1 MSLNNILDKICKE
14 ANKNEQVCTLAH
26 LYVWSLKQCSKRQNY
41 SVQAALREIEA
52 TIISLTQESE
62 ISFSEN
68 YRIFNPGWGEN
79 LVDEVIKAYN
89 NWSSKQNKDSCNKGT
104 PDHLMLWLLSGS
116 FTKDKP
122 AIRSREVCIKHG
134 VHKQLFQERV
144 KGKIPLIS
152 ELGFGIEINT
162 YWMQS
167 VKENEIIV
175 REKDFERHLG
185 FLSFA
190 VRKKNHYLLKGYSGV
205 GKSFFINGLICRA
218 LQRWKNSQDIALKQ
232 AKFVLF
238 NANDFTG
245 SIDLILN
252 RFRELDT
259 YLQNNEY
266 IIPVFDGFEHL
277 LEKSLRIHQFFS
289 EIFGSLLF
297 SGGRTWVM
305 VCHSN
310 VVEKTDIL
318 KNVNAYSLPPMTEKD
333 TNILIRHILNKKLNE
348 SITLENSL
356 DKYCNMLMNLAT
368 ERYPEKFFPQSALNL
383 IEGSVSRAHNRIQ
396 ELKEEPI
403 GKLSIQDLWDFVA
416 EDRGINPETLGKD
429 PLTFYR
435 KIAQQ
440 IKTENVIGQD
450 HAVDLIC
457 WMLASQAELPAQK
470 TPRGRFLLLGP
481 PGVGKTE
488 LARSLAHRI
497 GYGDEGF
504 FRFNMS
510 EFGSES
516 ARTRFI
522 GADPGYV
529 GFKATR
535 TIYDMVRSRPSCVI
549 LLDEIDRADS
559 SIQDLLLNM
568 LEGEG
573 NNALNETVYFSQAIF
588 LMTTNLSQ
596 DLVWDAYKKMSKPA
610 GNVLDVG
617 EALANRKSMA
627 KQYPDKYFRTNLV
640 QGLSNQKEV
649 QIIKYLEKEQNSF
662 NNLDSMESI
671 GKYLGIKKFLAD
683 FKQQKSTLDKAFLDR
698 IDFILPFYPIKEA
711 PLLLYIMNLKL
722 KKSGWVD
729 CPESL
734 QKRILREAL
743 SEEESIRPL
752 ERIIRKY
759 QSDWIKFQN
768 RLEHKL
774 EDIINQSQ
782 KQTILINI
790 FKAEDPENKLE
801 SLIQLEK
808 NKQLTI

>member
-1 MSLNNILDKICKE
+1 MKLINVLDKICKE
-14 ANKNEQVCTLAH
+14 ANKNGQVCTLAH
-26 LYVWSLKQCSKRQNY
+26 LYVWCLKQCSKRQHY
-41 SVQAALREIEA
+41 SVQSALNEIET
-52 TIISLTQESE
+52 TIISLTHSPDVY
-62 ISFSEN
+62 FVEN
-68 YRIFNPGWGEN
+68 NKIFNSEWGEN
-79 LVDEVIKAYN
+79 LIDDVIDAYN
-89 NWSSKQNKDSCNKGT
+89 NWFSKQNEDSCNKGT
-104 PDHLMLWLLSGS
+104 PNNTMLWLLSGT

-122 AIRSREVCIKHG
+122 AVRSREVCIKHG
-134 VHKQLFQERV
+134 VNKQLFKDII
-144 KGKIPLIS
+144 KGKIPIIS
-152 ELGFGIEINT
+152 ELGFGIEINQK
-162 YWMQS
+162 WMQK
-167 VKENEIIV
+167 VKENELIV

-190 VRKKNHYLLKGYSGV
+190 VRKKKHYLLKGYSGV
-205 GKSFFINGLICRA
+205 GKSFFINGLVSRA
-218 LQRWKNSQDIALKQ
+218 LQRWQNCQEVALKQ

-238 NANDFTG
+238 NTNDFTG
-245 SIDLILN
+245 SIDLVLN

-305 VCHSN
+305 VCHSD
-310 VVEKTDIL
+310 VVDKTDIL
-318 KNVNAYSLPPMTEKD
+318 KNIDAYSLAPMTEND
-333 TNILIRHILNKKLNE
+333 TNILIRHILNQKLNE
-348 SITLENSL
+348 SLTLEDSL
-356 DKYCNMLMNLAT
+356 DKYCNILMNLAT
-368 ERYPEKFFPQSALNL
+368 ERYPENFFPHSALYL
-383 IEGSVSRAHNRIQ
+383 IEGSVSRANNRIQ
-396 ELKEEPI
+396 ELKEDPI
-403 GKLSIQDLWDFVA
+403 GKLSIKDLWDFVA
-416 EDRGINPETLGKD
+416 EDRGINPETIGKD
-429 PLTFYR
+429 PLAFYR

-440 IKTENVIGQD
+440 IKKENVIGQD
-450 HAVDLIC
+450 HAVDIIC
-457 WMLASQAELPAQK
+457 WRLATQAELPAQNI
-470 TPRGRFLLLGP
+470 PRGRFLLLGP

-549 LLDEIDRADS
+549 LLDEIDRADP

-596 DLVWDAYKKMSKPA
+596 DLVWDAYKQMSKPA
-610 GNVLDVG
+610 GNVLAVE
-617 EALANRKSMA
+617 EALANRNSMA
-627 KQYPDKYFRTNLV
+627 KKYPDKYFRDNLI
-640 QGLSNQKEV
+640 QGLSNQKEI
-649 QIIKYLEKEQNSF
+649 QIIEYLEKEQNSF
-662 NNLDSMESI
+662 TNLDSMENI
-671 GKYLGIKKFLAD
+671 ERYLSIKKLLAD
-683 FKQQKSTLDKAFLDR
+683 FKQQKCTLDRAFLDR
-698 IDFILPFYPIKEA
+698 IDFIIPFYPIKEA

-722 KKSGWVD
+722 KNSGWID

-759 QSDWIKFQN
+759 QSNWIIFKN
-768 RLEHKL
+768 RLERELKN
-774 EDIINQSQ
+774 ITQSQ
-782 KQTILINI
+782 KQTILINT
-790 FKAEDPENKLE
+790 FKAEDPEDELE
-801 SLIQLEK
+801 TSIQFEK
-808 NKQLTI
+808 NKQLTQ